1 MYLGE
6 VSKTQL
12 VSVALMI
19 MFAMATMFFLGYRLA
34 YGKAITYAND
44 QIVEKI
50 DEFKSQYNIGRNPD
64 FDLGNI
70 DMPDFSEIK

>member
-6 VSKTQL
+6 VSKIQL

-34 YGKAITYAND
+34 YDKAITYAND

-50 DEFKSQYNIGRNPD
+50 DEFKSHNVGRNPD